1 MFDFAQ
7 RRDDAH
13 SANFDEKVHKP
24 QIKPYGRISANMQ
37 LIFYTYLMNLNTSI
51 SASQLFGV

>member
-51 SASQLFGV
+51 NAS